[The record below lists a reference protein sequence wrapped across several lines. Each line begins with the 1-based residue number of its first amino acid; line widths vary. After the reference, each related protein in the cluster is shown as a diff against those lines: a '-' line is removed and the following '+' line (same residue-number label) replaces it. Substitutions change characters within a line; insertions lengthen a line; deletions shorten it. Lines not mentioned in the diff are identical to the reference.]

1 MRVGCRNRYAPIL
14 ASLSFGHGTLL
25 QCVKKTSAPPVH
37 SLKVV
42 KMFSEKSV
50 VTSAGEHWQRR
61 CLEKLG
67 ATQRDMGI

>member
-1 MRVGCRNRYAPIL
+1 MPP
-14 ASLSFGHGTLL
+14 SLLPFRSDTAHSYTVL
-25 QCVKKTSAPPVH
+25 KTSAPPVH
-37 SLKVV
+37 SLTVV